1 MAFHDPLDPTHDAG
15 RGDDSR
21 PFAASSL
28 GGESS
33 PSDPFRDD
41 PDALDLS
48 THDEDVVSSEH
59 EVGAEGDGRY
69 SPVRLDRR
77 VVLAGLLIAAAAV
90 LLLLVVSSGGEPGG
104 PDPDAPRPTAATPEF
119 IERGADAPAY
129 GDALPTDPAGAGQP
143 AYVDPYGAG
152 YADPYA
158 ADPYA
163 GVPASD
169 YATTRSVPAPYG
181 EPSYGGSA
189 SAPSARTAASGRGE
203 RDPLAS
209 SFERAVAS
217 PLVAGSGSTRGAPE
231 PARPALPEGLSPE
244 AEQEIYELQAIAAAL
259 APPPLP
265 REGRGQPAVTGTTT
279 DTDAAPPQGE
289 APMLVADQRPAAP
302 GTPGAQTREVF
313 RARTSALGPTA
324 YGVRAERPAD
334 GLVLSAGTVVPAAL
348 VTGIHSDLPGAVV
361 AQVTRNVYDS
371 RTQRDVLIPA
381 GSRLVGEYDDQ
392 VAYGQDRALVAWTR
406 LIFPDGRSVSLPG
419 LPAHDLRGQSGLRD
433 RVDRHTARLF
443 GSAVLLAAV
452 GAGVDLASPD
462 GTGGVFG
469 SQSPQETAARQ
480 VAIELSRVATE
491 VVRRGLDVQP
501 TVSVRPGFRFYVFLA
516 RDLAFAAPYRER
528 PDVARFP
535 RPQIRQRAR

>member
-1 MAFHDPLDPTHDAG
+1 MAFHDSLDTPPDVPD
-15 RGDDSR
+15 GDDLPSR
-21 PFAASSL
+21 PFGAAPL
-28 GGESS
+28 GDA
-33 PSDPFRDD
+33 PFPDDPFADERD
-41 PDALDLS
+41 PDAP
-48 THDEDVVSSEH
+48 DVLASDAGGPAVVPLNG
-59 EVGAEGDGRY
+59 EVGVEDDGRY

-90 LLLLVVSSGGEPGG
+90 LLLLVVSSGGEPDGS
-104 PDPDAPRPTAATPEF
+104 DPDAPRPTAATPEF
-119 IERGADAPAY
+119 IERGEGTPAY
-129 GDALPTDPAGAGQP
+129 GDALPADPAAQP

-163 GVPASD
+163 GSVSSD
-169 YATTRSVPAPYG
+169 YATTRSVPAAYG
-181 EPSYGGSA
+181 EPSYGTSSA
-189 SAPSARTAASGRGE
+189 GGAPAARSAASGRGE

-217 PLVAGSGSTRGAPE
+217 PLVAGSGSARGAQG

-259 APPPLP
+259 TPPGVP
-265 REGRGQPAVTGTTT
+265 GGTAEE
-279 DTDAAPPQGE
+279 DSDDVPSRSE
-289 APMLVADQRPAAP
+289 APLLVQDTRQATP
-302 GTPGAQTREVF
+302 GAPGAQTREAF
-313 RARTSALGPTA
+313 RARTSMLGPTA
-324 YGVRAERPAD
+324 YGVRAESPGS

-348 VTGIHSDLPGAVV
+348 MTGIHSDLPGAVV

-433 RVDRHTARLF
+433 QVNRHTARLF

-452 GAGVDLASPD
+452 GAGVDLAAPD

-501 TVSVRPGFRFYVFLA
+501 TVTVRPGFRFYVFLA

-535 RPQIRQRAR
+535 RPQVRQRAR

>member
-1 MAFHDPLDPTHDAG
+1 MADA
-15 RGDDSR
+15 DDQGAVTS
-21 PFAASSL
+21 AGAV
-28 GGESS
+28 GV
-33 PSDPFRDD
+33 
-41 PDALDLS
+41 
-48 THDEDVVSSEH
+48 ED
-59 EVGAEGDGRY
+59 DGRY

-90 LLLLVVSSGGEPGG
+90 LLLLVISSGGETDG

-119 IERGADAPAY
+119 IERGDDTPAY
-129 GDALPTDPAGAGQP
+129 GDALPADPAGQT

-163 GVPASD
+163 GSVSSD
-169 YATTRSVPAPYG
+169 YGATRSVPAAYG
-181 EPSYGGSA
+181 EPSYGTPGPGGA
-189 SAPSARTAASGRGE
+189 STARSYASGRGE

-217 PLVAGSGSTRGAPE
+217 PLVAGSGSARGAQG

-259 APPPLP
+259 TPP
-265 REGRGQPAVTGTTT
+265 GQPGAPGATAEEESDAVS
-279 DTDAAPPQGE
+279 PRSE
-289 APMLVADQRPAAP
+289 APLLVQDTRQATP
-302 GTPGAQTREVF
+302 GAPGAQTREAF
-313 RARTSALGPTA
+313 RARTSMLGPTA
-324 YGVRAERPAD
+324 YGVRAESPGS

-348 VTGIHSDLPGAVV
+348 MTGIHSDLPGAVV

-381 GSRLVGEYDDQ
+381 GSRLIGEYDDQ

-419 LPAHDLRGQSGLRD
+419 LPAHDLRGQAGLRD

-443 GSAVLLAAV
+443 GSAVLLAAI
-452 GAGVDLASPD
+452 GAGVDLAAPD
-462 GTGGVFG
+462 GTGGAFG

-501 TVSVRPGFRFYVFLA
+501 TVTVRPGFRFYVFLA

-535 RPQIRQRAR
+535 RPQVRQRAR